1 MVEGV
6 SAVTRTSPLF
16 RLLAAMTL
24 PGFPALALLMASTT
38 RGLGCRG
45 TVLLLLLTVTS
56 LRSRI
61 EERNKSDKW
70 VLEINRK

>member
-1 MVEGV
+1 
-6 SAVTRTSPLF
+6 
-16 RLLAAMTL
+16 
-24 PGFPALALLMASTT
+24 
-38 RGLGCRG
+38 
-45 TVLLLLLTVTS
+45 VLLLLLTVTS